1 MNHHEAPPLLLTLA
15 LSSYALMQGHVLAQ
29 SISTLTLTHD
39 EGRATIK
46 KNPQRVVAMDEEA
59 LGWLAA
65 LSVQGRVVGI
75 GSTYFEPSDLQGGKL
90 KPNVLKEGFYGRVGL
105 KNPTYIGSWTA
116 PNLETLTALKP
127 DLIVRLTWDG
137 NQNYDKLSKIAPT
150 VGYKEGSAGFW
161 QKGLRDL
168 AKVFGKQVEAEKV
181 IKQVADVNRANARKL
196 LTAGTFKKYD
206 KVVVVAPFT
215 GGNNWVY
222 TDVRL
227 IPDLRTLGFKDG
239 LKAGKSTLGVGSG
252 SQISDEALLSLD
264 KKTLVVL
271 FPPGGK
277 YDGADAFL
285 KTPVGQKLKAQSVVY
300 RPEAFAPYSGPL
312 TSIRNSNEVTKLILQ
327 KVK

>member
-1 MNHHEAPPLLLTLA
+1 MRMRSFFLTLA
-15 LSSYALMQGHVLAQ
+15 LGAFAATQGHVLAQ
-29 SISTLTLTHD
+29 QVAKMTLQHD
-39 EGRATIK
+39 EGRATVNR
-46 KNPQRVVAMDEEA
+46 NPMRVVALDEEA

-65 LSVQGRVVGI
+65 LGLQSRVVGI
-75 GSTYFEPSDLQGGKL
+75 GSTYLDPSDLQGGKV

-105 KNPTYIGSWTA
+105 NNPVYIGSWTA
-116 PNLETLTALKP
+116 PNFETLTALKP

-150 VGYKEGSAGFW
+150 VGYKEGGAGFW

-181 IKQVADVNRANARKL
+181 IKQVADVNRSNAKKL
-196 LTAGTFKKYD
+196 LAAGVFGKYN
-206 KVVVVAPFT
+206 KVVVLAPFT

-227 IPDLRTLGFKDG
+227 IPDLRALGFKDG
-239 LKAGKSTLGVGSG
+239 LKLGKSTLGVGA
-252 SQISDEALLSLD
+252 QVSDEALLGLD

-285 KTPVGQKLKAQSVVY
+285 KTPVGQRLKAQSLIY

-312 TSIRNSNEVTKLILQ
+312 TSIRNSNEVTQLILA

>member
-1 MNHHEAPPLLLTLA
+1 MRSFFLTLA
-15 LSSYALMQGHVLAQ
+15 LGAFAATQGHVLAQ
-29 SISTLTLTHD
+29 QVAKMTLQHD
-39 EGRATIK
+39 EGRATVNR
-46 KNPQRVVAMDEEA
+46 NPMRVVALDEEA

-65 LSVQGRVVGI
+65 LGLQSRVVGI
-75 GSTYFEPSDLQGGKL
+75 GSTYLDPSDLQGGKV

-105 KNPTYIGSWTA
+105 NNPVYIGSWTA
-116 PNLETLTALKP
+116 PNFETLTALKP

-150 VGYKEGSAGFW
+150 VGYKEGGAGFW

-181 IKQVADVNRANARKL
+181 IKQVADVNRSNAKKL
-196 LTAGTFKKYD
+196 LAAGVFGKYN
-206 KVVVVAPFT
+206 KVVVLAPFT

-227 IPDLRTLGFKDG
+227 IPDLRALGFKDG
-239 LKAGKSTLGVGSG
+239 LKLGKSTLGVGA
-252 SQISDEALLSLD
+252 QVSDEALLGLD

-285 KTPVGQKLKAQSVVY
+285 KTPVGQRLKAQSLIY

-312 TSIRNSNEVTKLILQ
+312 TSIRNSNEVTRLILA

>member
-1 MNHHEAPPLLLTLA
+1 
-15 LSSYALMQGHVLAQ
+15 MQGHVLAQ
-29 SISTLTLTHD
+29 TVGMLTLKHD
-39 EGRATIK
+39 EGSATVK
-46 KNPQRVVAMDEEA
+46 KNPQRVIAMDEEA

-65 LSVQGRVVGI
+65 LGVQNRVVGI
-75 GSTYFEPSDLQGGKL
+75 GSTYFEASDLQGGKI
-90 KPNVLKEGFYGRVGL
+90 KPNVLKEGFYGRVKLG
-105 KNPTYIGSWTA
+105 NPAYIGSWTA

-150 VGYKEGSAGFW
+150 VGYKEGGTGFW

-168 AKVFGKQVEAEKV
+168 AKVFGKQVEAEKI
-181 IKQVADVNRANARKL
+181 IKQVSDTNRANARKL
-196 LTAGTFKKYD
+196 LAAGVFKKYD
-206 KVVVVAPFT
+206 KVVVVAPFA
-215 GGNNWVY
+215 GSNNWVY

-239 LKAGKSTLGVGSG
+239 LKTGKSTLGVG

-285 KTPVGQKLKAQSVVY
+285 KTPVGQRLKAQSVVY

-312 TSIRNSNEVTKLILQ
+312 VSIRNSNEVTRLILE

>member
-1 MNHHEAPPLLLTLA
+1 MRSFFLTLA
-15 LSSYALMQGHVLAQ
+15 LGAFAATQGHVLAQ
-29 SISTLTLTHD
+29 QVAKMTLQHD
-39 EGRATIK
+39 EGRATIN
-46 KNPQRVVAMDEEA
+46 KNPQRVVAIDEEA

-65 LSVQGRVVGI
+65 LGVQSRVVGI
-75 GSTYFEPSDLQGGKL
+75 GSTYFEPSDLQGGKV

-105 KNPTYIGSWTA
+105 NNPVYIGSWTA
-116 PNLETLTALKP
+116 PNFETLTVLKP
-127 DLIVRLTWDG
+127 DLIVRLTWEG

-150 VGYKEGSAGFW
+150 VGYKEGGAGFW

-181 IKQVADVNRANARKL
+181 IKQVADVNRSNAKKL
-196 LTAGTFKKYD
+196 LAAGVFGKYN
-206 KVVVVAPFT
+206 KVVVLAPFT

-227 IPDLRTLGFKDG
+227 MPDLRALGFKDG
-239 LKAGKSTLGVGSG
+239 LKLGKSTLGVGA
-252 SQISDEALLSLD
+252 QVNDEALLGLD

-285 KTPVGQKLKAQSVVY
+285 KTPVGQRLKDQSVIY

-312 TSIRNSNEVTKLILQ
+312 TSIRNSNEVTRLILA

>member
-1 MNHHEAPPLLLTLA
+1 MKVPSIALTVALA
-15 LSSYALMQGHVLAQ
+15 SYALTQGLVIAQ
-29 SISTLTLTHD
+29 SAGALVLRHD
-39 EGRATIK
+39 EGSATVK
-46 KNPQRVVAMDEEA
+46 KNPQRIVAMDEEA

-65 LSVQGRVVGI
+65 LGVQSRVVGI
-75 GSTYFEPSDLQGGKL
+75 GSTYFEPQDLQGGKI
-90 KPNVLKEGFYGRVGL
+90 KPAVLKEGFYGRVGM
-105 KNPTYIGSWTA
+105 KDPAYIGSWTA

-137 NQNYDKLSKIAPT
+137 NQNHDKLSKIAPT
-150 VGYKEGSAGFW
+150 VGYKEGGAGFW

-196 LTAGTFKKYD
+196 LAAGTFKKYD
-206 KVVVVAPFT
+206 KAVVVAPFA
-215 GGNNWVY
+215 GGNNWLY

-227 IPDLRTLGFKDG
+227 MPDLRTLGFKDG
-239 LKAGKSTLGVGSG
+239 LKLGASTLGVGA
-252 SQISDEALLSLD
+252 QVSDEALLTLD
-264 KKTLVVL
+264 RKTLVVL

-312 TSIRNSNEVTKLILQ
+312 TSIRNSNEVTRLILE

>member
-1 MNHHEAPPLLLTLA
+1 MKLQPLLLTLA
-15 LSSYALMQGHVLAQ
+15 LGSFAATQGHVLAQ
-29 SISTLTLTHD
+29 QVAKLTVKHD
-39 EGRATIK
+39 EGSAAVT

-65 LSVQGRVVGI
+65 LGVQNRVVGI
-75 GSTYFEPSDLQGGKL
+75 GSTYFEPGDLQGGKI
-90 KPNVLKEGFYGRVGL
+90 KPSVLKEGFYGRVGL
-105 KNPTYIGSWTA
+105 NSPTYIGSWTA
-116 PNLETLTALKP
+116 PNLETLMALRP

-137 NQNYDKLSKIAPT
+137 NQNHDKLSKIAPT
-150 VGYKEGSAGFW
+150 VGYKEGGPGFW

-181 IKQVADVNRANARKL
+181 IQQVADVNRANARKL
-196 LTAGTFKKYD
+196 LAAGAFKKYD
-206 KVVVVAPFT
+206 KVVVVAPFA

-227 IPDLRTLGFKDG
+227 IPDLRALGFRDG
-239 LKAGKSTLGVGSG
+239 LKAGKATLGVGA
-252 SQISDEALLSLD
+252 QISDEALLGLD
-264 KKTLVVL
+264 KKTLLVL

-285 KTPVGQKLKAQSVVY
+285 KTPVGQKLRAQSIVY

-312 TSIRNSNEVTKLILQ
+312 VSIRNSNEVTRLILD

>member
-1 MNHHEAPPLLLTLA
+1 MRMRSFFLTLA
-15 LSSYALMQGHVLAQ
+15 LGAFAATQGHVLAQ
-29 SISTLTLTHD
+29 QVAKMTLQHD
-39 EGRATIK
+39 EGRATVNR
-46 KNPQRVVAMDEEA
+46 NPMRVVALDEEA

-65 LSVQGRVVGI
+65 LGLQSRVVGI
-75 GSTYFEPSDLQGGKL
+75 GSTYLDPSDLQGGKV

-105 KNPTYIGSWTA
+105 NNPVYIGSWTA
-116 PNLETLTALKP
+116 PNFETLTALKP

-150 VGYKEGSAGFW
+150 VGYKEGGAGFW

-181 IKQVADVNRANARKL
+181 IKQVADVNRSNAKKL
-196 LTAGTFKKYD
+196 LAAGVFGKYN
-206 KVVVVAPFT
+206 KVVVLAPFT

-227 IPDLRTLGFKDG
+227 IPDLRALGFKDG
-239 LKAGKSTLGVGSG
+239 LKLGKSTLGVGA
-252 SQISDEALLSLD
+252 QVSDEALLGLD

-285 KTPVGQKLKAQSVVY
+285 KTPVGQRLKAQSLIY

-312 TSIRNSNEVTKLILQ
+312 TSIRNSNEVTRLILA

>member
-1 MNHHEAPPLLLTLA
+1 MKMRSFFLTLA
-15 LSSYALMQGHVLAQ
+15 LGAFAATQGHVLAQ
-29 SISTLTLTHD
+29 QVAKIALQHD
-39 EGRATIK
+39 EGRATVNR
-46 KNPQRVVAMDEEA
+46 NPMRVVALDEEA

-65 LSVQGRVVGI
+65 LGVQSRVVGI
-75 GSTYFEPSDLQGGKL
+75 GSTYFEPSDLQGGKV

-105 KNPTYIGSWTA
+105 NNPVYIGSWTA
-116 PNLETLTALKP
+116 PNFETLTALKP

-150 VGYKEGSAGFW
+150 VGYKEGGAGFW

-181 IKQVADVNRANARKL
+181 IKQVADVNRSNAKKL
-196 LTAGTFKKYD
+196 LAAGVFGKYS
-206 KVVVVAPFT
+206 KVVVLAPFT

-227 IPDLRTLGFKDG
+227 MPDLRALGFKDG
-239 LKAGKSTLGVGSG
+239 LKLGKSTLGVGA
-252 SQISDEALLSLD
+252 QVSDEALLGLD

-285 KTPVGQKLKAQSVVY
+285 KTPVGQRLKDQSVIY

-312 TSIRNSNEVTKLILQ
+312 TSIRNSNEVTRLILA

>member
-1 MNHHEAPPLLLTLA
+1 MKKSPLPLTLA
-15 LSSYALMQGHVLAQ
+15 LGTYLLTQGLVLAQ
-29 SISTLTLTHD
+29 TQGTVTLKHD
-39 EGRATIK
+39 EGTATIRK
-46 KNPQRVVAMDEEA
+46 TPQRIVVMDEEA

-65 LSVQGRVVGI
+65 LGLSDRVVGL
-75 GSTYFEPSDLQGGKL
+75 GSTYFTPSDLSGGKL
-90 KPNVLKEGFYGRVGL
+90 KPEVLKRGFYGRVKL
-105 KNPTYIGSWTA
+105 NNPAYIGDWTA
-116 PNLETLTALKP
+116 PNLEAITALKP

-137 NQNYDKLSKIAPT
+137 NQNHDKLSKIAPT
-150 VGYKEGSAGFW
+150 VGYKEGGAGFW

-196 LTAGTFKKYD
+196 LAAGTFKKYD
-206 KVVVVAPFT
+206 KAVVVAPFA
-215 GGNNWVY
+215 GGNNWLY
-222 TDVRL
+222 NDVRL
-227 IPDLRTLGFKDG
+227 MPDLRTLGFKDG
-239 LKAGKSTLGVGSG
+239 LKLGASTLGVGA
-252 SQISDEALLSLD
+252 QVSDEALLTLD
-264 KKTLVVL
+264 RKTLVVL

-312 TSIRNSNEVTKLILQ
+312 TSIRNSNEVTRLILE